1 MGDSEVLTIRFHF
14 DGIFVLDGSTVQYC
28 NGIEGVSHI
37 EKDKLSIP
45 KLEGH
50 LLDHTTFKR
59 SVRMYW
65 LPFGAAVS
73 SGMRLLVDDKTCL
86 DMVESVGSDG
96 AVDVYTELIDV
107 DMSAISETNIEDG
120 IGYEAMFDLF
130 RDENVMN
137 LDPPI
142 TLANAQLG
150 DQTAEDDNII
160 DLDAAVR
167 GEDESDSE
175 IDATGFTTDE
185 DDEAK
190 EIRTKYKAYMS
201 TIKKRRGIPS
211 DPPAAMDLPTGND
224 HNNVIQVD
232 DYGDGIASFD
242 SDENVSY
249 DDDSETEGKR
259 RKCRFPVFD
268 SHAETPQFALNMC
281 FRGKKELKDALTRYA
296 LKMKVNI
303 KFPKNDNRRLWVF
316 VHGKVVLGLCMPH
329 TIPRVIGFRFVHIIQ
344 TMLGV

>member
-96 AVDVYTELIDV
+96 AVDIYTELIDV

-211 DPPAAMDLPTGND
+211 DPQLPW
-224 HNNVIQVD
+224 I
-232 DYGDGIASFD
+232 
-242 SDENVSY
+242 
-249 DDDSETEGKR
+249 
-259 RKCRFPVFD
+259 FP
-268 SHAETPQFALNMC
+268 QGM
-281 FRGKKELKDALTRYA
+281 
-296 LKMKVNI
+296 
-303 KFPKNDNRRLWVF
+303 
-316 VHGKVVLGLCMPH
+316 
-329 TIPRVIGFRFVHIIQ
+329 TITI
-344 TMLGV
+344 